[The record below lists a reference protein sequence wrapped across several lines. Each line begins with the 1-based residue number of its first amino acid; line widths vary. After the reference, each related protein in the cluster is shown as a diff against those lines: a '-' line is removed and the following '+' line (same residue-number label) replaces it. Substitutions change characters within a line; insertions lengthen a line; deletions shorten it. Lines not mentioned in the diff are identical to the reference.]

1 MKNNP
6 ARSRTLILPA
16 AFGLILGLGL
26 FACAGGSVTQP
37 ASTPLPPTATLTP
50 LLPTETPTSEPTA
63 ASTLSP
69 YRSDF
74 PDPTFYAWAPVLSG
88 LEQPVDIQN
97 AGDGSGRLFVVEKP
111 GRIRVIANGLALA
124 DAFLDIRDRVGDTG
138 LEQGLLGLAFH
149 PDYAGNG
156 YFFVNYTDLDGNTV
170 ISRFQ
175 VSGDDP
181 NRADPQSELILLR
194 VDQPYPNHNGGGL
207 AFGPDGYLYIGLGD
221 GGSAGDPAGNAQNP
235 NTYLGKMLR
244 LDVDSPEALPEIWA
258 SGLRNP
264 WRFSFDLLSG
274 DLYIA
279 DVGQNIWE
287 EINFALAGK
296 PGGLNFGWDFFEGL
310 HPYEGQPP
318 AGIAFTDPVAEYSHN
333 DGCSI
338 TGGYVYRG
346 AELPEWQGVYFYS
359 DYCTGNVS
367 GLVRT
372 DAETWQSVILFSIG
386 SSVSTFGVDEA
397 GELYLAD
404 FGSGTILRLMR
415 R

>member
-6 ARSRTLILPA
+6 ARLRTRGLPA
-16 AFGLILGLGL
+16 VFGLILSLGL
-26 FACAGGSVTQP
+26 FACAGQP
-37 ASTPLPPTATLTP
+37 ATPTVSTTLPPAATLSSLP
-50 LLPTETPTSEPTA
+50 PTETPPLEPSITP
-63 ASTLSP
+63 TLSP
-69 YRSDF
+69 YRADF
-74 PDPTFYAWAPVLSG
+74 PNPEGFTWSPVVTG

-111 GRIRVIANGLALA
+111 GRIRVIVNGLVLA
-124 DAFLDIRDRVGDTG
+124 DPFLDIRDRAGDAG

-149 PDYAGNG
+149 PGYVQNG
-156 YFFVNYTDLDGNTV
+156 YFYVNYTDLNGDTV

-175 VSGDDP
+175 VSPDDP
-181 NRADPQSELILLR
+181 NLAEPASELVLLR
-194 VDQPYPNHNGGGL
+194 VDQPYTNHNGGGL

-235 NTYLGKMLR
+235 DTYLGKMLR
-244 LDVDSPEALPEIWA
+244 LDADTPNAAPEIWA

-264 WRFSFDLLSG
+264 WRFSFDASTG

-279 DVGQNIWE
+279 DVGQNMWE
-287 EINFALAGK
+287 EINFVTAGT
-296 PGGLNFGWDFFEGL
+296 PGGLNFGWDFFEGF
-310 HPYEGQPP
+310 HAYEGQPP
-318 AGIAFTDPVAEYSHN
+318 TGQVFSSPVAEYSHAE
-333 DGCSI
+333 GCSI

-367 GLVRT
+367 GMIRT
-372 DAETWQSVILFSIG
+372 GAETWQSAILFQTG
-386 SSVSTFGVDEA
+386 VPVSTFGVDEA

-404 FGSGTILRLMR
+404 FGSGALLQLMR

>member
-6 ARSRTLILPA
+6 ARSRTRLLPA

-26 FACAGGSVTQP
+26 FACTGGSVTPLVSATQP
-37 ASTPLPPTATLTP
+37 PATTLSPLPPT
-50 LLPTETPTSEPTA
+50 ETPAPKPSAIP
-63 ASTLSP
+63 TLSP

-74 PDPTFYAWAPVLSG
+74 PDPAPYAWVPVLSG

-111 GRIRVIANGLALA
+111 GRIRVIVNGLALA
-124 DAFLDIRDRVGDTG
+124 DSFLDLRERVGGTG

-149 PDYAGNG
+149 PNYAGNG
-156 YFFVNYTDLDGNTV
+156 YFFVNYTDRNGDTV

-175 VSGDDP
+175 VSADDP
-181 NRADPQSELILLR
+181 NRADPQSELVLLR
-194 VDQPYPNHNGGGL
+194 VNQSYPNHNGGGL

-221 GGSAGDPAGNAQNP
+221 GGAAGDPEGNAQNLS
-235 NTYLGKMLR
+235 TYLGKMLR
-244 LDVDSPEALPEIWA
+244 LDVDAPEARPEIWA

-264 WRFSFDLLSG
+264 WRFSFDPLTG

-279 DVGQNIWE
+279 DVGQNAWE
-287 EINFALAGK
+287 EINFVPAGTA
-296 PGGLNFGWDFFEGL
+296 GGLNFGWDFFEGL

-318 AGIAFTDPVAEYSHN
+318 DGIPFTDPVAEYSHN
-333 DGCSI
+333 EGCSI

-367 GLVRT
+367 GLIRT
-372 DAETWQSVILFSIG
+372 DAETWQSAILFSIG
-386 SSVSTFGVDEA
+386 SSVSTFGVDET

-404 FGSGTILRLMR
+404 FGSGSILRLVR